1 MQTQSILKTGL
12 TLPSIALLL
21 DGHMAKQETETLGAR
36 IARLRREKG
45 MTQVELA
52 QQLQVSQPVVSDYE
66 NDVIRLPTDAVV
78 QVAELLGVSAD
89 ELLGIKTAARAVGGG
104 NSIKNRRLYRRM
116 QEIEKLP
123 RRDQEAL
130 LRTIEAFISKT
141 A

>member
-1 MQTQSILKTGL
+1 MQTQGIPKTSL
-12 TLPSIALLL
+12 TLPPITYLL
-21 DGHMAKQETETLGAR
+21 DGAMAKQDTETLGAR

-52 QQLQVSQPVVSDYE
+52 QRLNVSQPVVSDYE
-66 NDVIRLPTDAVV
+66 HDVIRLPTDAVV

-89 ELLGIKTAARAVGGG
+89 ELLGMKTAVRAASGA
-104 NSIKNRRLYRRM
+104 SIKNRRLYRRM